1 MSMLDAKQELAHLM
15 QLLREGSEDAA
26 RELWERYGEHVLRVV
41 RRKLDRKLRAKYDS
55 ADLAQAVWLSF
66 FVEPHHDYR
75 FERPEDL
82 LAFLADL
89 AQHKLVDVQRQ
100 RYRTKKHNVNRE
112 HSLEGSAA
120 TEAAA
125 MPDRRASPVHT
136 AIARERWERLLD
148 GQPEHH
154 RHILEMLQQG
164 YTHEEIARELGIS
177 AKTVQRLLR
186 KMDSRSMP

>member
-1 MSMLDAKQELAHLM
+1 MLDAKQELALLM
-15 QLLREGSEDAA
+15 QRLREGSQDAA
-26 RELWERYGEHVLRVV
+26 RELWERYGEHVLRVL
-41 RRKLDRKLRAKYDS
+41 RRKLDRKLRAKFDS
-55 ADLAQAVWLSF
+55 ADIAQAVWISF
-66 FVEPHHDYR
+66 FIEPCHDYR

-89 AQHKLVDVQRQ
+89 AQHKLVDLKRQ

-120 TEAAA
+120 AEASAK
-125 MPDRRASPVHT
+125 PDRRASPMHT
-136 AIARERWERLLD
+136 AIAQERWEQLLER
-148 GQPEHH
+148 QPPHY
-154 RHILEMLQQG
+154 RHILEMLHQG

-186 KMDSRSMP
+186 KLDLGSIP